1 MAEPLFWY
9 DSAFHYST
17 GRSEI
22 KILLPEADGKNRL
35 VFRKRKEVSQ
45 FANTSAF
52 FILIEIS
59 THNSFLFNLP

>member
-1 MAEPLFWY
+1 MAEPLFRC
-9 DSAFHYST
+9 DSVFHYST

-22 KILLPEADGKNRL
+22 KILLLEADGKNRL

-45 FANTSAF
+45 FANTSVF